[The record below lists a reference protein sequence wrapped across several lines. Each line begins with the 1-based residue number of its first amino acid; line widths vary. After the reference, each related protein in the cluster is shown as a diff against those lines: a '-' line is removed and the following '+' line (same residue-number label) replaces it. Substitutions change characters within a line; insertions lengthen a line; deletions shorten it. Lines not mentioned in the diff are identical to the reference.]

1 MALRQMSRIV
11 NPTMIA
17 NGATTM
23 KRNVNRQT
31 ASVNSY
37 ILEFPP
43 VQWLVFAGDT
53 KRETQPPYFDKAQ
66 PAVFKSANVEC
77 VGH

>member
-1 MALRQMSRIV
+1 MALRQMSYRV
-11 NPTMIA
+11 TPSMIA
-17 NGATTM
+17 NGATTID
-23 KRNVNRQT
+23 RNVNRQT

-37 ILEFPP
+37 ISEFPP
-43 VQWLVFAGDT
+43 VQWFVFAGDA

-66 PAVFKSANVEC
+66 PAVFKSADVEC